1 LVRLENLPTI
11 AAIGP
16 FDDREYAQQLA
27 AAFIAVRQHCTAQLL
42 VVGAGVQRI
51 SVARTAFAQG
61 LGNSVHSVMGNSC
74 DDWWSNLVAAAD
86 VVVLNSAANVTTL
99 LDVLDVGRPVVAPA
113 DPATTQLLV
122 PAIAGLVYQPGDVSE
137 MTGALLRLLS
147 TPVLRRGMGG
157 RAKHVARRHHLE
169 NGMRNKSEEG
179 RRI

>member
-1 LVRLENLPTI
+1 
-11 AAIGP
+11 
-16 FDDREYAQQLA
+16 
-27 AAFIAVRQHCTAQLL
+27 
-42 VVGAGVQRI
+42 
-51 SVARTAFAQG
+51 
-61 LGNSVHSVMGNSC
+61 MGNSC

-86 VVVLNSAANVTTL
+86 VVVLNSSANVTTL